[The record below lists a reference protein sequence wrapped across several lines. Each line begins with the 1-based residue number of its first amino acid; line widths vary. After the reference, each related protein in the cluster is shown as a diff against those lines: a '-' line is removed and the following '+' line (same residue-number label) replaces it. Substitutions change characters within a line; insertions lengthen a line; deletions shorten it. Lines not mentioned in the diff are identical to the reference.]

1 MVLILILPIIAY
13 LLGSINPA
21 VWVSKRF
28 YNMDIREHG
37 SKNAGAT
44 NVLRVLGPKA
54 ALPVFAFDI
63 LKGFLAVS
71 LFYLARTQHLGNN
84 IADAYKIFLAASV
97 VLGHIFPVFSGFKGG
112 KGVSTILGAAI
123 AIEPAAAGI
132 AALVFVVVFFS
143 FRYVSLGSMLAGI
156 SFSLVICH
164 LLPDESLTM
173 RLFSIC
179 VAIMLLITHRK
190 NISRLMA
197 GTESKISLKKKV

>member
-1 MVLILILPIIAY
+1 MALIIILPIIAY

-21 VWVSKRF
+21 VWISKRF
-28 YNMDIREHG
+28 HNIDIREHG

-63 LKGFLAVS
+63 LKGFLSVS
-71 LFYLARTQHLGNN
+71 LFYLANTSGMESNVS
-84 IADAYKIFLAASV
+84 DAYKILLAACV

-112 KGVSTILGAAI
+112 KGVSTILGAAT
-123 AIEPAAAGI
+123 AIEPTAAGI
-132 AALVFVVVFFS
+132 AAFVFVVVFFS

-156 SFSLVICH
+156 SFSIVICH
-164 LLPDESLTM
+164 LLPNESLTM

-179 VAIMLLITHRK
+179 VAIMLLITHRE
-190 NISRLMA
+190 NISRLLA
-197 GTESKISLKKKV
+197 GTESKISLKKKR